1 MASDTDATAVAEF
14 IEENAEQTEQ
24 DYVESKKKKETDI
37 LLVQIKKRKRTEKTK
52 VTKLRY
58 ELERV
63 RLKDSELPVVE
74 CD

>member
-14 IEENAEQTEQ
+14 IEENAEQTGLSG
-24 DYVESKKKKETDI
+24 VEKMKETDI

>member
-14 IEENAEQTEQ
+14 IEENAEQTGLSG
-24 DYVESKKKKETDI
+24 VEKKKETDI
-37 LLVQIKKRKRTEKTK
+37 LFVQIKKRKRTENTK

-63 RLKDSELPVVE
+63 RLKDSELLVVE

>member
-14 IEENAEQTEQ
+14 IEENAEQTGLSG
-24 DYVESKKKKETDI
+24 VEKRKETDI

>member
-14 IEENAEQTEQ
+14 IEENAEQKGLSG
-24 DYVESKKKKETDI
+24 VEKKKETDI
-37 LLVQIKKRKRTEKTK
+37 LLVQINKRKRAEKTK

>member
-14 IEENAEQTEQ
+14 IEENAEQTGLSG
-24 DYVESKKKKETDI
+24 VEKRKETDI

-52 VTKLRY
+52 VPKLRY